1 MILFDGYIKLNLP
14 DLELGHPLIWPI
26 LYSSKDGNCDD
37 GPLFNEELFQEIK
50 PFVHEENKRN
60 NGMSICISSDLL
72 PVGTGLGSS
81 AACSVC
87 LATGLLLVLGHISI
101 PNNNRIDN
109 SVTTYVANVRI
120 VCDKFPQIIDTIL
133 DAIENVSV
141 FSKEILEKFDKIA
154 DYKLHSKLTGTRGGG
169 CALTLIREVT
179 GVTSMINLKELLGS
193 KICPTIESASEIGT
207 SENYTIKTIEITF
220 LDPSLSKIHLLENSL
235 VRYA

>member
-1 MILFDGYIKLNLP
+1 MLISHIELKLDIKFIDINHHLAN
-14 DLELGHPLIWPI
+14 GH
-26 LYSSKDGNCDD
+26 
-37 GPLFNEELFQEIK
+37 
-50 PFVHEENKRN
+50 
-60 NGMSICISSDLL
+60 
-72 PVGTGLGSS
+72 
-81 AACSVC
+81 CS
-87 LATGLLLVLGHISI
+87 H
-101 PNNNRIDN
+101 
-109 SVTTYVANVRI
+109 
-120 VCDKFPQIIDTIL
+120 
-133 DAIENVSV
+133 
-141 FSKEILEKFDKIA
+141 DKICEITA

>member
-1 MILFDGYIKLNLP
+1 
-14 DLELGHPLIWPI
+14 
-26 LYSSKDGNCDD
+26 
-37 GPLFNEELFQEIK
+37 
-50 PFVHEENKRN
+50 
-60 NGMSICISSDLL
+60 MSICISSDLL

-141 FSKEILEKFDKIA
+141 FSKEILEKFDKIEFIDINHHLANGHCSHDKICEITA

-169 CALTLIREVT
+169 CALTLIRE
-179 GVTSMINLKELLGS
+179 
-193 KICPTIESASEIGT
+193 ESASEIGT

>member
-101 PNNNRIDN
+101 PNNNSNQD
-109 SVTTYVANVRI
+109 
-120 VCDKFPQIIDTIL
+120 DEKIDT
-133 DAIENVSV
+133 
-141 FSKEILEKFDKIA
+141 
-154 DYKLHSKLTGTRGGG
+154 
-169 CALTLIREVT
+169 
-179 GVTSMINLKELLGS
+179 
-193 KICPTIESASEIGT
+193 SA
-207 SENYTIKTIEITF
+207 
-220 LDPSLSKIHLLENSL
+220 
-235 VRYA
+235 